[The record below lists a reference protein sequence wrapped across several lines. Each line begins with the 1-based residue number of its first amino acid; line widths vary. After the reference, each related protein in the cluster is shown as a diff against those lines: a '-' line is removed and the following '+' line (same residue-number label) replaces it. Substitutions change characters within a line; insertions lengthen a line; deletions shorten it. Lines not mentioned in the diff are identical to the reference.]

1 MIKLKNSKKAK
12 LSLRSSNRNLK
23 FEPQP
28 ISLIEESKSDE
39 DDLGEIDD
47 ECVLNLEMQPFN
59 ILINEYDNFE
69 LRDKVFEKT
78 ASVML

>member
-1 MIKLKNSKKAK
+1 
-12 LSLRSSNRNLK
+12 
-23 FEPQP
+23 
-28 ISLIEESKSDE
+28 LIEESKSDE